1 MIRQVKNMVN
11 PNRNSQNGSKD
22 STKPDSTEPK
32 AYHLDPTGAEISAER
47 LRYHG
52 VNKIVLIVED
62 EKDKRENLENL
73 ANAAFHDLP
82 TVSVSASAS
91 TNQALEELTKYRQ
104 ESPSALLYAV
114 LDYNMN
120 RNEAGERRQTEGLFF
135 GDDFQHFLQ
144 NGGIIL
150 YYSGYINEIRK
161 SPDLMFTQ
169 DKFPNVVLGLAE
181 KSGRIQPTHLVKVM
195 GLSPTEIPNLR
206 EWAKTHN
213 YDLLEILRER
223 QKHQAK

>member
-1 MIRQVKNMVN
+1 MVN
-11 PNRNSQNGSKD
+11 PNGKSQNGPKD
-22 STKPDSTEPK
+22 PTEPK
-32 AYHLDPTGAEISAER
+32 AYHLDLTGAEIPAER

-62 EKDKRENLENL
+62 EKDKRENLEHL

-91 TNQALEELTKYRQ
+91 TNQALDELAKYRQ

-120 RNEAGERRQTEGLFF
+120 QNEIGERRQTEGLFF
-135 GDDFQHFLQ
+135 GDDFQHFLK
-144 NGGIIL
+144 NGGVVI
-150 YYSGYINEIRK
+150 YYSGYVNEIRK

-195 GLSPTEIPNLR
+195 GLSPTEIPHLR
-206 EWAKTHN
+206 DWAKMHN